1 MSNRDCYSCDAAEIT
16 RLHSL
21 IAVLIT
27 ISYFTTYFCLLS
39 LNTGVISLIGLVL
52 SLSVTAVTRRPQA
65 VITMGIYMSSNIYYY
80 Y

>member
-1 MSNRDCYSCDAAEIT
+1 MSNRDCYSYDAAEIT